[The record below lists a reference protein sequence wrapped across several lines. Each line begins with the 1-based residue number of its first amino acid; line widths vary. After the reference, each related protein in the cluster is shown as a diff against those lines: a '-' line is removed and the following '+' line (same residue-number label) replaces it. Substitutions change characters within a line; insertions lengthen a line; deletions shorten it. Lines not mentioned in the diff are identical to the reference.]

1 MITHGSL
8 FSGIGGFDL
17 AARNC
22 GITNVFQ
29 VEIDE
34 FCQKVLNKHFPETIK
49 YKDIYEF
56 DGKEYRG
63 RVDIISGG
71 FPCQP
76 FSVAGLR
83 KGAED
88 ERALFPE
95 MLRVIS
101 EVEPSWVIAENVYG
115 IITIDDGRYFEE
127 VLTSLE
133 AIGYEVQPFIIPA
146 SSVNAPHKRD
156 RVWIVANRIGENRG
170 ETTTSQNTDSRRGRW
185 ETGIREYDVGGMQS
199 EEQNNNS
206 QQTNQILTQ
215 NTNGIRGR
223 SERSRQILGCE
234 SSETQTQ
241 RPDCESWFIGD
252 TKSTGQQGGTHRQ
265 RQEQYGRTSSGSSWY
280 EVATRLCRVD
290 DGVSDRVHRLRALGN
305 AIVPQIAE
313 IIFNSIIK
321 IKEQK

>member
-1 MITHGSL
+1 MTHASL

-34 FCQKVLNKHFPETIK
+34 FCQKVLTKNFPETIK

-63 RVDIISGG
+63 QVDIVSGG
-71 FPCQP
+71 SPCQP

-101 EVEPSWVIAENVYG
+101 EVKPSWVIAENVYG

-156 RVWIVANRIGENRG
+156 RVWIVANRHRSSTNNTIQAGRNLSRSKITEPSNTASKRLEKP
-170 ETTTSQNTDSRRGRW
+170 ETEKFNSMFFYAERRNW
-185 ETGIREYDVGGMQS
+185 
-199 EEQNNNS
+199 EQN
-206 QQTNQILTQ
+206 
-215 NTNGIRGR
+215 
-223 SERSRQILGCE
+223 
-234 SSETQTQ
+234 
-241 RPDCESWFIGD
+241 
-252 TKSTGQQGGTHRQ
+252 
-265 RQEQYGRTSSGSSWY
+265 WY

-290 DGVSDRVHRLRALGN
+290 DGVSDRVHRLKALGN

-313 IIFNSIIK
+313 IIFKNILKAHTSAC
-321 IKEQK
+321 QKGAAV

>member
-1 MITHGSL
+1 MTHGSL

-34 FCQKVLNKHFPETIK
+34 FCQKVLTKNFPKTEK

-56 DGKEYRG
+56 DGTKYRG
-63 RVDIISGG
+63 EVDIISGG

-83 KGAED
+83 KGGED

-115 IITIDDGRYFEE
+115 IVTIDDGRYFEE

-146 SSVNAPHKRD
+146 SAINAPHKRD
-156 RVWIVANRIGENRG
+156 RVWIVA
-170 ETTTSQNTDSRRGRW
+170 
-185 ETGIREYDVGGMQS
+185 
-199 EEQNNNS
+199 
-206 QQTNQILTQ
+206 Q

-223 SERSRQILGCE
+223 GRSENSRQILGCE

-241 RPDCESWFIGD
+241 RPDCESWDD
-252 TKSTGQQGGTHRQ
+252 TDTDSERLERGSRAKLRSEFNRGESKGWQQD
-265 RQEQYGRTSSGSSWY
+265 WY

-290 DGVSDRVHRLRALGN
+290 DGVSDRVHRLKALGN

-313 IIFNSIIK
+313 IIFKNILK
-321 IKEQK
+321 TEKDKGNE